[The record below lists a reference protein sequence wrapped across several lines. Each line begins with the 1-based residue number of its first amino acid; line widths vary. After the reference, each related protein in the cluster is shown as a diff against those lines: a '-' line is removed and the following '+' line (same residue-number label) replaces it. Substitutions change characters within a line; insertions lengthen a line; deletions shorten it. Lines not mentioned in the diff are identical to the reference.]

1 MLFRVFFSRSFTVP
15 NDNECCICLDRQPNL
30 VLPCTHK
37 FCDECFQQWLVCFCF
52 MRFLENFCGIFRSA
66 QTSATSSQTCPLC
79 RVDINSDSGF
89 LLAETPKYDNVKKM
103 LTESI
108 LSLPDDYKT
117 RNDSPSMTRSYR
129 E

>member
-1 MLFRVFFSRSFTVP
+1 MNVFNNGSFINFFWTFSWTCS
-15 NDNECCICLDRQPNL
+15 L
-30 VLPCTHK
+30 
-37 FCDECFQQWLVCFCF
+37 
-52 MRFLENFCGIFRSA
+52 IFRSS

-89 LLAETPKYDNVKKM
+89 LLAEKPKYDNVKKM

-117 RNDSPSMTRSYR
+117 RRNDSMTRSYR

>member
-1 MLFRVFFSRSFTVP
+1 M
-15 NDNECCICLDRQPNL
+15 DRQPNL

-37 FCDECFQQWLVCFCF
+37 FCDECFQQWLVSFLYI
-52 MRFLENFCGIFRSA
+52 FLEMIVIFRSS

-79 RVDINSDSGF
+79 RIDINSDSGF
-89 LLAETPKYDNVKKM
+89 LLAEKPKYDNVKKM

-108 LSLPDDYKT
+108 LSLPDDYET
-117 RNDSPSMTRSYR
+117 RRNDATAMTRSYR

>member
-1 MLFRVFFSRSFTVP
+1 MLSAMVRLSDAREKATTFLLFRSS
-15 NDNECCICLDRQPNL
+15 
-30 VLPCTHK
+30 
-37 FCDECFQQWLVCFCF
+37 
-52 MRFLENFCGIFRSA
+52 

-79 RVDINSDSGF
+79 RVDITGDSGF

-108 LSLPDDYKT
+108 LSLPVDYKS
-117 RNDSPSMTRSYR
+117 RSHDSPSMTRSHR

>member
-1 MLFRVFFSRSFTVP
+1 MLFFYRSFPIP
-15 NDNECCICLDRQPNL
+15 NDNECCICLDRQSNL

-37 FCDECFQQWLVCFCF
+37 FCDECFHQW
-52 MRFLENFCGIFRSA
+52 SS
-66 QTSATSSQTCPLC
+66 QTTATSSQTCPLC
-79 RVDINSDSGF
+79 REDINSDSGF

-108 LSLPDDYKT
+108 LSLPVDYKT
-117 RNDSPSMTRSYR
+117 RSNDGASMSRSHR

>member
-1 MLFRVFFSRSFTVP
+1 MFSSMVSFFLFHVFLYIVNLFRSS
-15 NDNECCICLDRQPNL
+15 
-30 VLPCTHK
+30 
-37 FCDECFQQWLVCFCF
+37 
-52 MRFLENFCGIFRSA
+52 

-79 RVDINSDSGF
+79 REDINSDSGF

-108 LSLPDDYKT
+108 LSLPADYKT
-117 RNDSPSMTRSYR
+117 RSNDGQSMTRSYR